1 MLGPMRARFESFNDF
16 RYFFGYTRADGRT
29 AEPRSSTFEENIERD
44 RSARTTMTDVGR
56 RHRTVHSPSAHTAAA
71 AGLSAGVDADALHLP
86 LPDGFCSRWSSR
98 EAMKAVALAR
108 ECRADEPPG
117 FEPSSI
123 LLARGVMVM
132 RELRRLT
139 SERVLRQELISHPCT
154 SSSYPSLPPKAW
166 KDWE

>member
-1 MLGPMRARFESFNDF
+1 MLGPMRAIFENFNYF

-56 RHRTVHSPSAHTAAA
+56 RHRTVRSLSAHAAAA

-86 LPDGFCSRWSSR
+86 LPDGFCSRWSPR

-108 ECRADEPPG
+108 ECRADEAAWLRAEQHTAGQRCDGEGTAPLVVVGERPPP
-117 FEPSSI
+117 EIHAKS
-123 LLARGVMVM
+123 M
-132 RELRRLT
+132 
-139 SERVLRQELISHPCT
+139 
-154 SSSYPSLPPKAW
+154 
-166 KDWE
+166 